1 MDTFTMSAAAFSELV
16 SAAAFAST
24 DKARPLL
31 TGVLLER
38 GEGSTV
44 RAIATDSY
52 GLVTV
57 DRDAEKI
64 EGDATS
70 VILSAAD
77 LMRVAKSAKRGEV
90 TLSRVDSLSR
100 GYLANITGGDSIRV
114 EVIEGTYPDYRQLIP
129 AARGISEG
137 SGIGFAPALLVKL
150 SKVAPFST
158 KMGGEPARLVTL
170 SDSTRPIMFESR
182 DGRTTALFM
191 PVRGN

>member
-24 DKARPLL
+24 DKDRPLL
-31 TGVLLER
+31 AGVLLER
-38 GEGSTV
+38 GKGNTV
-44 RAIATDSY
+44 RAIATDGY
-52 GLVTV
+52 GLAMV
-57 DRDAEKI
+57 DRDAESI

-70 VILSAAD
+70 VILSAVD

-90 TLSRVDSLSR
+90 TLTSVDSR

-114 EVIEGTYPDYRQLIP
+114 EVIDGTYPDYRQLIP

-137 SGIGFAPALLVKL
+137 SGVGFAPALLVKL
-150 SKVAPFST
+150 SKVAPFSN
-158 KMGGEPARLVTL
+158 KMTGEAAKLVTL
-170 SDSTRPIMFESR
+170 IDSTRPFMFESR

>member
-1 MDTFTMSAAAFSELV
+1 MMDTFTMSAAAFVELV

-38 GEGSTV
+38 GEGNTV

-52 GLVTV
+52 GLVMV
-57 DRDAEKI
+57 DRDAETI

-70 VILSAAD
+70 VILSAVD

-90 TLSRVDSLSR
+90 TLSRVDSR
-100 GYLANITGGDSIRV
+100 GYLAHITGGDSIRV
-114 EVIEGTYPDYRQLIP
+114 EVIEGTYPAYRQLIP

-137 SGIGFAPALLVKL
+137 SGVGFAPELLVKL
-150 SKVAPFST
+150 SKVAPFSN
-158 KMGGEPARLVTL
+158 KMTGEAAKLVAL
-170 SDSTRPIMFESR
+170 IDSSRPFMFESR

-191 PVRGN
+191 PVRAS